1 MNTISA
7 SRALTTEMNMD
18 SKALKSR
25 DQRLGESH
33 MALVTDH
40 LPKLVRQAITSRL
53 EIMLKEKRF
62 SNASSLT
69 ENM

>member
-25 DQRLGESH
+25 DQRLGKSQ
-33 MALVTDH
+33 MALVTNH
-40 LPKLVRQAITSRL
+40 LPKLVRQAITPRL
-53 EIMLKEKRF
+53 EIMLKGKRF
-62 SNASSLT
+62 SNASSLPV
-69 ENM
+69 NM